1 MYKDTNFVVV
11 TSNLKVKCFGLIS
24 ISTLYFVAIKN
35 GAFYVLNTSIYKIF
49 LSKFVKLI
57 SILDELNDFESFD
70 LTLNDNNNLLE
81 LSYDKKLKLFTNKLT
96 SSLNLTY
103 QWFYHYENQWYKID
117 CNSNSLDIIPPVD
130 DTFSIKLVAYTS
142 IDGVDLK
149 KESNIVNVIVYGPNI
164 EVFLNDE
171 YTFTKGDDIFVVPR
185 IINMDLY
192 KDEIKFKWVYLQN
205 NEWLPFG
212 LQNTNKLE
220 IFDTP
225 YNTNLLRIKL
235 IVKVNNYT
243 FESNESTIKIA
254 TIDTIIPNEINIYEN
269 DVVKIKPSITLINCD
284 AKNLNYQWQLF
295 NIEHNK
301 WENIIGETN
310 LILKFKAN
318 INANKNKYRLKIV
331 NNSNEFISNISTVI
345 VKENNIKISR
355 VKSSYNIKE
364 GATLSIVP
372 ELLIENGSIMNAHY
386 KWQFRDGNDW
396 VDVDNQTGKNL
407 LINLVPI
414 ELSGTIFRLLVDING
429 KISSIETT
437 LFVSPLAYISISL
450 EQNEFDF
457 SLNSNLKISPLV
469 IFENCNETD
478 IVYQWMIRYENGGWQ
493 NIKGAINKELVLD
506 CNDKNLNNAF
516 VKLVAW
522 ADGRY
527 FESNLS
533 KLIFQSINLE
543 LNDHYEVVEK
553 NNLLII
559 PNAIDLININ
569 ENDVVFE
576 WESKLSNGEW
586 IHLSYEPDLLLEK
599 VNYDFNFLKIRFK
612 AILKNSDLVY
622 YSNEATVLVKEND
635 ISIMLDNDY
644 FFKEGDEFIIKPSI
658 KYVNDDQQKV
668 CSYQWQYKN
677 QNGEWVDS
685 DEYKEKE
692 IALDYTSLKWDDIFI
707 RLVVSC
713 LGKQF
718 YSNKSLVHVSPSGSV
733 KITFNEYEKSVS
745 NYSNFSIT
753 PTIELC
759 DVNDEEN
766 IRYQWQFKYMNNSKW
781 TNINNQNDKTLI
793 LNNFVSDNNAPFD
806 LRLTAI
812 IDKKL
817 FISKSIRVK
826 IID

>member
-301 WENIIGETN
+301 WVLKLYHFPNFHL
-310 LILKFKAN
+310 LILKYYVWQQLL
-318 INANKNKYRLKIV
+318 KYFL
-331 NNSNEFISNISTVI
+331 
-345 VKENNIKISR
+345 
-355 VKSSYNIKE
+355 
-364 GATLSIVP
+364 
-372 ELLIENGSIMNAHY
+372 
-386 KWQFRDGNDW
+386 
-396 VDVDNQTGKNL
+396 
-407 LINLVPI
+407 
-414 ELSGTIFRLLVDING
+414 
-429 KISSIETT
+429 
-437 LFVSPLAYISISL
+437 
-450 EQNEFDF
+450 
-457 SLNSNLKISPLV
+457 
-469 IFENCNETD
+469 
-478 IVYQWMIRYENGGWQ
+478 
-493 NIKGAINKELVLD
+493 
-506 CNDKNLNNAF
+506 
-516 VKLVAW
+516 
-522 ADGRY
+522 
-527 FESNLS
+527 
-533 KLIFQSINLE
+533 
-543 LNDHYEVVEK
+543 
-553 NNLLII
+553 
-559 PNAIDLININ
+559 
-569 ENDVVFE
+569 
-576 WESKLSNGEW
+576 
-586 IHLSYEPDLLLEK
+586 IHLIHLWVLLL
-599 VNYDFNFLKIRFK
+599 L
-612 AILKNSDLVY
+612 
-622 YSNEATVLVKEND
+622 
-635 ISIMLDNDY
+635 
-644 FFKEGDEFIIKPSI
+644 
-658 KYVNDDQQKV
+658 
-668 CSYQWQYKN
+668 
-677 QNGEWVDS
+677 
-685 DEYKEKE
+685 
-692 IALDYTSLKWDDIFI
+692 
-707 RLVVSC
+707 
-713 LGKQF
+713 
-718 YSNKSLVHVSPSGSV
+718 
-733 KITFNEYEKSVS
+733 
-745 NYSNFSIT
+745 
-753 PTIELC
+753 
-759 DVNDEEN
+759 
-766 IRYQWQFKYMNNSKW
+766 
-781 TNINNQNDKTLI
+781 TLI
-793 LNNFVSDNNAPFD
+793 HSWIKFYYLLPLLLHYLEFHSYLYLQKIHLNMYLP
-806 LRLTAI
+806 LR
-812 IDKKL
+812 
-817 FISKSIRVK
+817 
-826 IID
+826 